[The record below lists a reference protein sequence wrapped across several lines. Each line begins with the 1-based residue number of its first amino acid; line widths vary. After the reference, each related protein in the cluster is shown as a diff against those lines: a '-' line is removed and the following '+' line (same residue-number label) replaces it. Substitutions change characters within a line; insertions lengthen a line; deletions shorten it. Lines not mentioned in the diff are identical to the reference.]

1 MLKLDD
7 LRTKVE
13 FNNSLIAPALAR
25 AGFKDLAG
33 KVKICSQWSAFAT
46 CQSCGARYFV
56 GTSGHCDSR
65 FCSVCSKRRA
75 LAWLAKMVPLL
86 EDYRRRGYLVFFL
99 NLTIKDGES
108 LDESLALLARAWRYM
123 THDDRQ
129 SRKEFRAL
137 NNGGVRSVEIKI
149 GAGSG
154 AWHPH
159 MHSIVI
165 VKSDTE
171 VRQFEDYRALWERAT
186 RNAFGAPGKYG
197 SVYIHGITDKGGKR
211 GDTGLMRGV
220 VETFKY
226 MCKFDWVDLPPERLR
241 ELVTVTAGRHFI
253 SSWGELYGLNKQVQ
267 ALMDESTERDLTK
280 EVCKVCGCTEF
291 DLDNLLTVDAK
302 APVLYF
308 DQ

>member
-1 MLKLDD
+1 M
-7 LRTKVE
+7 
-13 FNNSLIAPALAR
+13 A
-25 AGFKDLAG
+25 
-33 KVKICSQWSAFAT
+33 
-46 CQSCGARYFV
+46 
-56 GTSGHCDSR
+56 
-65 FCSVCSKRRA
+65 
-75 LAWLAKMVPLL
+75 
-86 EDYRRRGYLVFFL
+86 
-99 NLTIKDGES
+99 
-108 LDESLALLARAWRYM
+108 
-123 THDDRQ
+123 
-129 SRKEFRAL
+129 
-137 NNGGVRSVEIKI
+137 
-149 GAGSG
+149 
-154 AWHPH
+154 
-159 MHSIVI
+159 
-165 VKSDTE
+165 KSDTE

-308 DQ
+308 D